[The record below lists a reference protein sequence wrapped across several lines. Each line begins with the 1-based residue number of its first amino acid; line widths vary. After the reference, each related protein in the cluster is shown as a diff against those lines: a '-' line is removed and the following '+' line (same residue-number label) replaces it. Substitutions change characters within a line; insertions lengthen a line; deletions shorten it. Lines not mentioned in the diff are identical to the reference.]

1 MYIMNKQSMYISN
14 FFSAGDEWPIKVEKV
29 TLGNS
34 LFHLKQ
40 KKSWFFV
47 GEPVQICIE
56 GKYTVD
62 LPDGLPNPLQNVVHG
77 DVALIGELGVKA
89 PFCDIPKD
97 GCSGMKTQSCN
108 DGTPI
113 RKGDS
118 FCFCSGIKEVPV
130 SPDVSNIVTVL
141 TDENCQKF

>member
-1 MYIMNKQSMYISN
+1 M
-14 FFSAGDEWPIKVEKV
+14 
-29 TLGNS
+29 
-34 LFHLKQ
+34 
-40 KKSWFFV
+40 
-47 GEPVQICIE
+47 
-56 GKYTVD
+56 
-62 LPDGLPNPLQNVVHG
+62 HG

-141 TDENCQKF
+141 IDENCQKFERVFG

>member
-1 MYIMNKQSMYISN
+1 M
-14 FFSAGDEWPIKVEKV
+14 
-29 TLGNS
+29 
-34 LFHLKQ
+34 
-40 KKSWFFV
+40 
-47 GEPVQICIE
+47 
-56 GKYTVD
+56 
-62 LPDGLPNPLQNVVHG
+62 HG

-130 SPDVSNIVTVL
+130 SPDVSNIVKVL
-141 TDENCQKF
+141 IDENCQKFERVFG